1 MFDKLLSIW
10 DRMFDADKWCA
21 KEDRAF
27 YKLYLVFVFLTTWI
41 LIGTYLYDPDML
53 LIFFWPF
60 NL

>member
-10 DRMFDADKWCA
+10 ERMYDADALCD